1 LDAVADATGPAD
13 VKDPLGPAS
22 IDAVTV
28 PRWWKA
34 FVLGWLLALFVVAG
48 IVIRHGLTARRLVA
62 SLACLALLAGLYL
75 WLTLQRALGPA
86 DLTAH
91 GLAPPL
97 VRARLLLIAGM
108 ALLVIVL
115 TLLIPH
121 VGMWWLFMHPVVA
134 AGLALPAPLATAATM
149 SLLAIALGAAGLD
162 GRVEVMLLLL
172 VAFGAGA
179 MAIRQLTLTVAQL
192 GHAREEL
199 ARSAVNE
206 ERVRFA
212 RDLHDLLGHS
222 LSMIVLKSELAGRLL
237 RDSPIRAAAEIAEIE
252 RAARDALREVRAAVA
267 GYRQLSLRGELAA
280 ARELL
285 SAAGIASDIEHSGGS
300 VPPALDGLLA
310 WAVREGVT
318 NVIRHSRA
326 RSCTIRVGRVDAE
339 VRVEVSDD
347 GRGADADARAGGS
360 GLAGLAE
367 RAASHGG
374 RVVAGPRPG
383 GGFRLVMEAS
393 VSGTDGE
400 QQR

>member
-1 LDAVADATGPAD
+1 M
-13 VKDPLGPAS
+13 KDPLGPAS

-48 IVIRHGLTARRLVA
+48 IVIRHGFTVRRLVA

-149 SLLAIALGAAGLD
+149 SLLAIALGAGWTVRSRSAPA
-162 GRVEVMLLLL
+162 L

-179 MAIRQLTLTVAQL
+179 MAIRQLPSRYPAGPRTRARAVRRERRASTVR
-192 GHAREEL
+192 ARPHIAL
-199 ARSAVNE
+199 N
-206 ERVRFA
+206 
-212 RDLHDLLGHS
+212 
-222 LSMIVLKSELAGRLL
+222 LSMIVL
-237 RDSPIRAAAEIAEIE
+237 
-252 RAARDALREVRAAVA
+252 RAARGVATSRPDVRFSRCDG

-326 RSCTIRVGRVDAE
+326 R
-339 VRVEVSDD
+339 VRSVW
-347 GRGADADARAGGS
+347 
-360 GLAGLAE
+360 
-367 RAASHGG
+367 AAWT
-374 RVVAGPRPG
+374 PK
-383 GGFRLVMEAS
+383 
-393 VSGTDGE
+393 
-400 QQR
+400 

>member
-1 LDAVADATGPAD
+1 MN
-13 VKDPLGPAS
+13 
-22 IDAVTV
+22 AVTV
-28 PRWWKA
+28 PRWWTA
-34 FVLGWLLALFVVAG
+34 FVLGWLLALLLVAG
-48 IVIRHGLTARRLVA
+48 IVTRYGLTARRLVA
-62 SLACLALLAGLYL
+62 SLSCLALLAGLYL
-75 WLTLQRALGPA
+75 WLTLRRALGPA
-86 DLTAH
+86 DLTAQ
-91 GLAPPL
+91 GPAPDS
-97 VRARLLLIAGM
+97 VRRRLLVIVAM
-108 ALLVIVL
+108 ALLVIAL

-121 VGMWWLFMHPVVA
+121 VGMWWLFMHAVVA
-134 AGLALPAPLATAATM
+134 GGLALPPRWATAATL
-149 SLLAIALGAAGLD
+149 SLLAVAAGVAWLD
-162 GRVEVMLLLL
+162 GRVEVMLPLL

-192 GHAREEL
+192 GQAREEL

-222 LSMIVLKSELAGRLL
+222 LSMIVLKSELAGRIV
-237 RDSPIRAAAEIAEIE
+237 RDAPLRAAAEIAEIE
-252 RAARDALREVRAAVA
+252 GAARDALREVRAAVA

-285 SAAGIASDIEHSGGS
+285 TAAGIASNIEHSGGS
-300 VPPALDGLLA
+300 VPPGVDGLLA

-326 RSCTIRVGRVDAE
+326 RSCTIRVGRADAD
-339 VRVEVSDD
+339 VTVEVSDD
-347 GRGADADARAGGS
+347 GSGGETDGGTGGS

-383 GGFRLVMEAS
+383 GGFRLVMEVS
-393 VSGTDGE
+393 LSGTDGE
-400 QQR
+400 PQP

>member
-91 GLAPPL
+91 DLAPPL

-162 GRVEVMLLLL
+162 GQVEVMLLLL

>member
-1 LDAVADATGPAD
+1 M
-13 VKDPLGPAS
+13 KDPLGPAS

-48 IVIRHGLTARRLVA
+48 IVTRHGLSVRRLVA

-75 WLTLQRALGPA
+75 WLTLHRVLGPP
-86 DLTAH
+86 DLTAY
-91 GLAPPL
+91 GPAPAL
-97 VRARLLLIAGM
+97 VRRRLLVIGAM

-115 TLLIPH
+115 NLLIPH

-134 AGLALPAPLATAATM
+134 AGLALPPPLATATTL
-149 SLLAIALGAAGLD
+149 SLLAVALGVAWLD
-162 GRVEVMLLLL
+162 GQVEVMLLLL

-237 RDSPIRAAAEIAEIE
+237 RDAPIRAAAEIDEIE
-252 RAARDALREVRAAVA
+252 RAARDALREVRTAVA

-285 SAAGIASDIEHSGGS
+285 SAAGITSDIEHPGAS
-300 VPPALDGLLA
+300 VPPAVDGLLA

-339 VRVEVSDD
+339 VKLEVSDD
-347 GRGADADARAGGS
+347 GRGADADGRAGGS

-383 GGFRLVMEAS
+383 GGFRLVMEAPL
-393 VSGTDGE
+393 SGTDGE
-400 QQR
+400 RPR